1 MAQNVKEEKR
11 GRGGATALC
20 SQPNSA
26 RKFRETIHVIKPIE
40 KSVSLFTQGGEEGEE
55 WPVVRGVKT
64 ILKRVVVPPS
74 VTWPPRLAYFIGQ
87 KILQ

>member
-1 MAQNVKEEKR
+1 MSKR
-11 GRGGATALC
+11 KSGRGSIVLG

>member
-1 MAQNVKEEKR
+1 MSKR
-11 GRGGATALC
+11 KSGRGSIVPG